1 MQAELGMLKEFQ
13 NTLTSRLTEAK
24 FHDKATLHKTG
35 NQLSKLMRSGG
46 NSPEFSGTDEY
57 DEYLSQTDFAMDL
70 IKEESEE
77 LAESLDSVAVHQ
89 TDEYVVDSEH
99 ILKEVCDLLYVTIG
113 FASRYVEFDNLP
125 EAFKRVHENNML
137 KISNGT
143 LNGNGKLIKTEDH
156 PKVDLSDLVKGN

>member
-35 NQLSKLMRSGG
+35 NQLSKLMRSGYNG
-46 NSPEFSGTDEY
+46 ISDEY

>member
-1 MQAELGMLKEFQ
+1 MPNPAA
-13 NTLTSRLTEAK
+13 T
-24 FHDKATLHKTG
+24 DKI
-35 NQLSKLMRSGG
+35 SG
-46 NSPEFSGTDEY
+46 F
-57 DEYLSQTDFAMDL
+57 
-70 IKEESEE
+70 
-77 LAESLDSVAVHQ
+77 
-89 TDEYVVDSEH
+89 DEYVVDSEH
-99 ILKEVCDLLYVTIG
+99 VLKEVCDLLYVTIG

>member
-35 NQLSKLMRSGG
+35 NQLSKLMRSGYNG
-46 NSPEFSGTDEY
+46 SSDEY

-89 TDEYVVDSEH
+89 TDEYMVDPEH
-99 ILKEVCDLLYVTIG
+99 VLKEVCDLLYVTIG